1 MRRYTPAG
9 RVDRDIAVPAK
20 NPTCVAFGGSN
31 LDELYIT
38 SSRQEMSD
46 GELAA
51 TPHAGGVYRAL
62 PGVAGL
68 ADALFNDSLIPK
80 GATDYRSD
88 QRFALICVYL
98 ALDGAI

>member
-1 MRRYTPAG
+1 M
-9 RVDRDIAVPAK
+9 V
-20 NPTCVAFGGSN
+20 FGGSH

-68 ADALFNDSLIPK
+68 ADALFKDVVP
-80 GATDYRSD
+80 
-88 QRFALICVYL
+88 
-98 ALDGAI
+98 